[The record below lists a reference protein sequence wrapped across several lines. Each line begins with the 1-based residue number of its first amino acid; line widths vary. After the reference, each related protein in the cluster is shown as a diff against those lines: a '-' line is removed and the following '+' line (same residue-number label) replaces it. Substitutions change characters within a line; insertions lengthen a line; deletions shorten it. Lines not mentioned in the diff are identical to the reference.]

1 MRLVRQITYEAKDDV
16 EALSIA
22 KDRLGRDAIILSSR
36 SEMRGGVLGFFR
48 HKALVV
54 TAGLLEEERSS
65 ERPRESREDSSER
78 IMAFQRLLEVKHA
91 VKEAFSNVPEGFS
104 KGEEPSKRE
113 VSLPGYSGE
122 VPRKQENQPSS
133 GVEGVS
139 FAFST
144 MARQLAAK
152 EGALS
157 SVQGKDPQEYQK
169 IKGEIEEIRG
179 ILHTL
184 LARFPEEGM
193 EKPASLAPVSMGAPA
208 AEPERGGPFYSFRNS
223 GDSGDF
229 LLESLLAQ
237 DLDAPRARQLVEEFR
252 GSQMEV
258 PFSRWLGSRIAVK
271 GKKTLE
277 ALGGHRV
284 LFVGPTGVGKTT
296 TIAKLAAIL
305 SLWEKK
311 SVLLLTADTYRIA
324 AVEQLKMYARILG
337 VPFRVLQTPQD
348 APEILKEYEDVDV
361 VLVDTA
367 GRCQKDS
374 GKMEELEVLYRFLEP
389 DVVHLVLAAN
399 MKNRDMEDVLERM
412 TVPLSGLVFT
422 KLDETLS
429 FGALLGILLRTELP
443 LSFLTAG
450 QNVPNDID
458 VADPLAF
465 AQLFAGGDKHV
476 SPS

>member
-36 SEMRGGVLGFFR
+36 SETRGGFLGFFR

-65 ERPRESREDSSER
+65 ERPRDRESREDSSER

-91 VKEAFSNVPEGFS
+91 VKEAFSNASEEHS
-104 KGEEPSKRE
+104 KGEVPVKKEPP
-113 VSLPGYSGE
+113 LPQYS
-122 VPRKQENQPSS
+122 PSS
-133 GVEGVS
+133 PGVEGVS
-139 FAFST
+139 FAFSN

-157 SVQGKDPQEYQK
+157 SVQEKDPEEYQK
-169 IKGEIEEIRG
+169 IKGEIQEIRG

-184 LARFPEEGM
+184 LERFPEG
-193 EKPASLAPVSMGAPA
+193 EKKESAFSPMAPPVR
-208 AEPERGGPFYSFRNS
+208 EPEKALPSSSPSSQNSRVS
-223 GDSGDF
+223 GDSLLEF
-229 LLESLLAQ
+229 LLGQ
-237 DLDAPRARQLVEEFR
+237 DLDAAKARRLVEEFR
-252 GSQMEV
+252 GSQMGV

-277 ALGGHRV
+277 ALGGRRA

-337 VPFRVLQTPQD
+337 VPFRVLQAPQD
-348 APEILKEYEDVDV
+348 APEILEEYEDVDV

-399 MKNRDMEDVLERM
+399 MKNRDMEDVLQRM
-412 TVPLSGLVFT
+412 TVPLGGVIFT

-429 FGALLGILLRTELP
+429 FGALLGVLLDAELP
-443 LSFLTAG
+443 LSFVTAG

-465 AQLFAGGDKHV
+465 AQLFAGSDNLAF
-476 SPS
+476 PS